1 MSVDIFPSGITS
13 PGNNTFLWTATR
25 PTTLADLTGAFD
37 VTCYLQADGVEIDF
51 DQARDND
58 TRGCDSSTR
67 ESFGATTF
75 TKDEI
80 AHIVDPQG
88 VRSEY
93 YYVPQPSQLPA
104 RLHNTTW
111 VADRSIDF
119 LQQRDQDRPF
129 FMWTSFIKPHPP
141 FENPIP
147 WNRMYKPDELECLR
161 AKRIERIQGNENHFV
176 TDACRAAGIR

>member
-13 PGNNTFLWTATR
+13 PGNNTFLWTATK
-25 PTTLADLTGAFD
+25 PALLADLTGAGAFD

-51 DQARDND
+51 DQAREDD

-88 VRSEY
+88 AGTVAGNMALGEIEADALQYCSIRMGIPHGT
-93 YYVPQPSQLPA
+93 VPTATHKWDIYAVQTGEAHISPL
-104 RLHNTTW
+104 
-111 VADRSIDF
+111 
-119 LQQRDQDRPF
+119 
-129 FMWTSFIKPHPP
+129 
-141 FENPIP
+141 
-147 WNRMYKPDELECLR
+147 
-161 AKRIERIQGNENHFV
+161 
-176 TDACRAAGIR
+176 AAGKYLRRVKTSWTRVAQGVVIPAA

>member
-25 PTTLADLTGAFD
+25 PTKLADLTGAFD

-51 DQARDND
+51 DQAREND

-88 VRSEY
+88 AGTEPGNMALAEIEADALQYCSIRMGIEHGTAPTATHKWDIYAVQTGEDHTSPLASGKYVRRVKTSWTRVAHNVT
-93 YYVPQPSQLPA
+93 VP
-104 RLHNTTW
+104 
-111 VADRSIDF
+111 
-119 LQQRDQDRPF
+119 
-129 FMWTSFIKPHPP
+129 
-141 FENPIP
+141 
-147 WNRMYKPDELECLR
+147 
-161 AKRIERIQGNENHFV
+161 
-176 TDACRAAGIR
+176 AA